1 MLYSAFSVIIVPRF
15 GQVSIQKIRGL
26 SAWFLVHSAEL
37 GEMADNLLDKGIG
50 QPPPCSGGFSEKY
63 RKRASNISLKLFN
76 LVRMGGLEP
85 PRPCEH

>member
-1 MLYSAFSVIIVPRF
+1 MKRCDF
-15 GQVSIQKIRGL
+15 GR
-26 SAWFLVHSAEL
+26 HSWQTPFFHKLHHKTEHR
-37 GEMADNLLDKGIG
+37 K
-50 QPPPCSGGFSEKY
+50 KY